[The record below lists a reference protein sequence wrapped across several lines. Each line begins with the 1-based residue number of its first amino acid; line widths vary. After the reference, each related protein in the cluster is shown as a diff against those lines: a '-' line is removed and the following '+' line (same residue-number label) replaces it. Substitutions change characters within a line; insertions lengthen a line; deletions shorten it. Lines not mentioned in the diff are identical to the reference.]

1 MATQRVAFQVEIDDA
16 GVIQGFKKIGDE
28 ADKLG
33 DRGKKTFEMLSKQQK
48 QAREASMLLSN
59 TLGVQVPAGLDKVL
73 AKSQSLGPIL
83 ASAFEIGVVV
93 AFVAA
98 AISAIAAIYNNWKQS
113 QAELERIY
121 AASSLKISEE
131 AMARSDAALDR
142 NRSLRIQAATALKGE
157 LVAIDKQLEEE
168 KFLNRQLMV
177 DAIARND
184 IQSQII
190 LNNQVVYLEKI
201 AAAERLKVRRQ
212 FADQARDAELAA
224 AAVGL
229 KGSAQILAQL
239 DAQLEKINR
248 DASRG
253 VYDGSPETP
262 EKLRVAAKQQASRQ
276 IVELVRASQLE
287 ERQLYMQTSEMAVAG
302 ETQIEVAT
310 RNRVNEQLRL
320 FHEQFGAL
328 AANDEK
334 RVLAEQTLQNKI
346 TDINEQ
352 GEIQRKKL
360 RDDFAQATRDV
371 YSESA
376 ILALPPWQRAN
387 AQIVADFEKQKAD
400 LERQRALDFDH
411 QAMYDTRIVALEQL
425 KNAKIID
432 QNRQMAEQLGAD
444 FESAWDDATNGSIG
458 QRILANTKK
467 LFFQIVAQMF
477 LASRSGGGN
486 AAGSLIGSLIFGP
499 GSQSAGVF
507 GGGGGVGGVQGGSAA
522 GSGGAAGLGGLL
534 GLGAGGGVTTPPYF
548 PGSPTAGGYG
558 YGGAPM
564 GSYGGSFGYPDSGST
579 TGGPSLITSGIG
591 LGGGKG
597 FSGGALAGLLPLAGL
612 GIGSKFG
619 GTLGAVGGAITGL
632 AGAVALGNP
641 AAIAVATKLG
651 LIGPLQALLGPVAGG
666 LVGFGVGQKYG
677 KLAGSLSG
685 AGTGALVGF
694 LTGGP
699 VGAIIGGIVGL
710 LGGIIGGIFG
720 GSKRRKQ
727 ANALADQVTAE
738 VQKLLVQYK
747 GFQIDSV
754 SALTGLTTLQS
765 DSKQQFDQ
773 LKGEG
778 RDVYNSRVIPSIS
791 DARKS
796 IEGIEIERQRRQGLV
811 FAPPVFHDGGLI
823 GSQMS
828 PGRARANEVVI
839 MAKRGEYVVNA
850 DATAKNLSALEAI
863 NSGGSVGGGDTHVH
877 LYPQRVDAQWLRNGG
892 AQEISL
898 ALNRFQMEGGK

>member
-1 MATQRVAFQVEIDDA
+1 MATQRIAFQVEIDDA

-28 ADKLG
+28 AENAG
-33 DRGKKTFEMLSKQQK
+33 NRGGKTFQMLSKQQK
-48 QAREASMLLSN
+48 EAREASVLLSN
-59 TLGVQVPAGLDKVL
+59 ALGVQVPAGLEKVI
-73 AKSQSLGPIL
+73 AKSQTLGPLL
-83 ASAFEIGVVV
+83 AEAFSMGVIV
-93 AFVAA
+93 AFVVAA
-98 AISAIAAIYNNWKQS
+98 VTAIATIYNNWKQA

-168 KFLNRQLMV
+168 KFLNRQLMI
-177 DAIARND
+177 DAIARKD

-229 KGSAQILAQL
+229 KGSAQILAQM
-239 DAQLEKINR
+239 DSQLEKINR

-262 EKLRVAAKQQASRQ
+262 ERLRVAAKQQASKQ
-276 IVELVRASQLE
+276 ILELVKASQLE
-287 ERQLYMQTSEMAVAG
+287 ERQLYMQTSEMAVGG
-302 ETQIEVAT
+302 ETAIEVAT

-320 FHEQFGAL
+320 FQEQFGAL
-328 AANDEK
+328 AANDQK
-334 RVLAEQTLQNKI
+334 RILAEQTLQNKI

-360 RDDFAQATRDV
+360 RDDFAIATRDV
-371 YSESA
+371 YSEAAVLS
-376 ILALPPWQRAN
+376 LPPWQRAN
-387 AQIVADFEKQKAD
+387 AQIVADFEKQKEEI
-400 LERQRALDFDH
+400 ERQRALDFDH

-458 QRILANTKK
+458 QRILSNTKK

-477 LASRSGGGN
+477 LASRSGGGS
-486 AAGSLIGSLIFGP
+486 AAGSLVGSLIFGP

-507 GGGGGVGGVQGGSAA
+507 GGGGGLGGVQGGSAA
-522 GSGGAAGLGGLL
+522 GTAGLGGLL
-534 GLGAGGGVTTPPYF
+534 GLGAGGGVTTPPYL
-548 PGSPTAGGYG
+548 PGNPTTAGYG
-558 YGGAPM
+558 YGGVQT
-564 GSYGGSFGYPDSGST
+564 GSYGASYGYPDSGST
-579 TGGPSLITSGIG
+579 SSSSSLGTAGIG
-591 LGGGKG
+591 LIGGRGL
-597 FSGGALAGLLPLAGL
+597 SGGALGALLPLAGL
-612 GIGSKFG
+612 GIGGKFG
-619 GTLGAVGGAITGL
+619 GTLGMVGGALTGL
-632 AGAVALGNP
+632 AGAVALGNT
-641 AAIAVATKLG
+641 AAIQVATKLG

-666 LVGFGVGQKYG
+666 LIGLGVGAKYG

-685 AGTGALVGF
+685 AGTGALVG
-694 LTGGP
+694 LLAGGP

-710 LGGIIGGIFG
+710 LGGIFGGIFG
-720 GSKRRKQ
+720 GSKRKKQ
-727 ANALADQVTAE
+727 ANAIADQVAAE
-738 VQKLLVQYK
+738 VQKTLTGYK
-747 GFQIDSV
+747 GFQIDYA

-765 DSKQQFDQ
+765 DSKQQLDQ

-796 IEGIEIERQRRQGLV
+796 IEGTEIERQRRQGLV

-850 DATAKNLSALEAI
+850 DATANNLSALEAI

-892 AQEISL
+892 AEEIHREIQ
-898 ALNRFQMEGGK
+898 RFQAEGGL